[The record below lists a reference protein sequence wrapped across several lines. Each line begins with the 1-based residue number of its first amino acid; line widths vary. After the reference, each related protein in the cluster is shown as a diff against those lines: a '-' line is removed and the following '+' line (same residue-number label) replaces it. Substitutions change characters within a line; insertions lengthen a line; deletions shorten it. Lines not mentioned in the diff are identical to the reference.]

1 VERVMI
7 LMVRLGEQDTFH
19 NGWDNRWIK
28 RLLLGAF
35 DHLFVQLSAIRLF
48 LVTL

>member
-35 DHLFVQLSAIRLF
+35 EHLFVPLGAILIF

>member
-1 VERVMI
+1 MI

-35 DHLFVQLSAIRLF
+35 EYLFVPLSAIRLF